1 MKKRQRILGA
11 VIMGVALF
19 LGLYVG
25 GWLLFVK
32 ALMNI
37 EKYVTNS
44 QGGKIWIELLKI
56 FGGFPMLMSLVYPM
70 WEIGKMIFFEK

>member
-11 VIMGVALF
+11 VVMGVALF
-19 LGLYVG
+19 LGIYVG

-32 ALMNI
+32 AIMNI
-37 EKYVTNS
+37 INS

-70 WEIGKMIFFEK
+70 WEIGKMIFLEK